1 MANPMTAI
9 IETFKYG
16 FLGKGYFSVPLLL
29 YSFAFTIIAMVLG
42 VLIFNKVERNFI
54 DTV

>member
-1 MANPMTAI
+1 MTAI

-16 FLGKGYFSVPLLL
+16 FLGKGYFSVPLLM
-29 YSFAFTIIAMVLG
+29 YSFIFTLVAIILG
-42 VLIFNKVERNFI
+42 VLIFNKVERDFI

>member
-1 MANPMTAI
+1 MANPITAI

-16 FLGKGYFSVPLLL
+16 FLGKGYFSIPLLM
-29 YSFAFTIIAMVLG
+29 YSLLVTIITMLLG
-42 VLIFNKVERNFI
+42 VLIFNKVEKNFI